1 MGIAGHSNGKTVVE
15 TALEAAS
22 GEDNLI
28 VDDGPGIAFALDF
41 LLQRNSRTVL
51 SARGGGAQIDKGRAP
66 GVGASVSG
74 PFSIE
79 RLVASIDALPGPVAQ
94 PGGT

>member
-28 VDDGPGIAFALDF
+28 VPGIAFAPDF

-51 SARGGGAQIDKGRAP
+51 SARGGGAQVDKGRAP

-79 RLVASIDALPGPVAQ
+79 RLIASIDALPGLVAQ